1 MQHFWGK
8 IEKNAI
14 KGKLTIDNGGWMS
27 YTLYMIKKGNI
38 MKKTVTTNTF
48 NGPMAT
54 TYELV
59 RNETFSTIRMI
70 EQNGKSLKNKW
81 GGYSV
86 RNVGKPAY
94 INKIWKEL

>member
-1 MQHFWGK
+1 
-8 IEKNAI
+8 
-14 KGKLTIDNGGWMS
+14 
-27 YTLYMIKKGNI
+27 

-48 NGPMAT
+48 AGPLAT

-59 RNETFSTIRMI
+59 RNETFSTIRAI